1 MRAQKSALRA
11 ELARVRTL
19 GELRGVAARLRSVQ
33 IGLVLADH
41 NFRWNILLLWCFLR
55 FLPAWCIQLVSRREP
70 LAVGKWSEWMNRSG
84 ASSYSKV
91 LRDRVLGS
99 DLGVDVR
106 H

>member
-1 MRAQKSALRA
+1 MYLPIITFGGIFRFRGALSKPN
-11 ELARVRTL
+11 
-19 GELRGVAARLRSVQ
+19 RG
-33 IGLVLADH
+33 
-41 NFRWNILLLWCFLR
+41 